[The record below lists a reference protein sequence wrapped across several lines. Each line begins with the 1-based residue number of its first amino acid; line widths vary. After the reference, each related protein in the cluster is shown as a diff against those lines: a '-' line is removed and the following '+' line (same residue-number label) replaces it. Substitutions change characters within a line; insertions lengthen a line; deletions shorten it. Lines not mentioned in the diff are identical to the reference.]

1 MKLTNLLTQIILE
14 DSGSGILPV
23 TKFVYDGFLINLTA
37 TYHQWNER
45 QGIKSLDQI
54 VEIYEDN
61 FINNPKFYDRVG
73 VPNRVIKE
81 IFTDNF
87 DVIKKRM
94 SKLSLVR
101 PDNTVVFVK
110 EVGDILDLPQYMN
123 YVEIILLTED
133 LKNYKIITSVFSE
146 TGTYLKKFGKNQNS
160 PRFTLAD

>member
-14 DSGSGILPV
+14 DSGNGTIPV
-23 TKFVYDGFLINLTA
+23 TKFVYDGFLINLIA
-37 TYHQWNER
+37 THHQWSDR
-45 QGIKSLDQI
+45 KGIKSLDEI
-54 VEIYEDN
+54 VDIYEYN
-61 FINNPKFYDRVG
+61 AVYKEKFYERVG
-73 VPNRVIKE
+73 VPNRLIKE

-87 DVIKKRM
+87 ETIKRRM

-110 EVGDILDLPQYMN
+110 EVGEILDLPHFMN
-123 YVEIILLTED
+123 YAEIILLTED

-160 PRFTLAD
+160 PRFTL